1 MRKLILVITL
11 FFMLFALGAENDPQD
26 QVTDEAAAETELV
39 QAETESES
47 IQDTEEANDLILA
60 DIEDETVAEAEDQRS
75 RRFIPT
81 EQRSQDLGVSFPVD
95 I

>member
-11 FFMLFALGAENDPQD
+11 FFMLIALGAENDPQD

-81 EQRSQDLGVSFPVD
+81 EQISQDLGVSFPVD